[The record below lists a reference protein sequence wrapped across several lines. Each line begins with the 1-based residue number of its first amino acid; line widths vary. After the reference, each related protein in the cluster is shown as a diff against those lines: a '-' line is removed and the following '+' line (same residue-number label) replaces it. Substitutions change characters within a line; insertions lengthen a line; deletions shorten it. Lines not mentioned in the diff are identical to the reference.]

1 MKFTDL
7 TDEQV
12 EGLIGQVLR
21 IGTTISCGITFI
33 GLCIFMVH
41 NASAIPHYHIFLSSL
56 GQFYG
61 PSLLL
66 QHVMHGQAAALIQ
79 LGILIL
85 IATPVARVAFL
96 VVAFALE
103 RDHMYVGVSALVLV
117 ILLYS
122 IFFSQ

>member
-1 MKFTDL
+1 MKFIDL
-7 TDEQV
+7 SDEQV

-21 IGTTISCGITFI
+21 IGTTVSCGITFI

-41 NASAIPHYHIFLSSL
+41 NASAIPHYHIFLSGL
-56 GQFYG
+56 GQFYR
-61 PSLLL
+61 PSMLMH
-66 QHVMHGQAAALIQ
+66 HVMQGQSTALIE

-103 RDHMYVGVSALVLV
+103 RDHMYVGVSALVLI

>member
-1 MKFTDL
+1 MKVWNL
-7 TDEQV
+7 KDEQV
-12 EGLIGQVLR
+12 EALIGQVLR
-21 IGTTISCGITFI
+21 IGTMLSCGITFI

-41 NASAIPHYHIFLSSL
+41 NARAIPHYHIFLSSM

-61 PSLLL
+61 PAMLMH
-66 QHVMHGQAAALIQ
+66 HVMQGQATALLE
-79 LGILIL
+79 LGILLL

-96 VVAFALE
+96 VGAFALE
-103 RDHMYVGVSALVLV
+103 RDRMYVGVSGLVLL